1 MSALPLWAQSQK
13 ARELL
18 AQIVSD
24 PDLEVLGVPS
34 GWGGQ
39 CDYRY
44 QSKAARQLRVMRRRE
59 QDRLIEAHSR
69 GEIERDDVLAALEP
83 DADRLIERLL
93 SEQALQAKV
102 TDELAFTI
110 EQQRAA

>member
-1 MSALPLWAQSQK
+1 
-13 ARELL
+13 
-18 AQIVSD
+18 
-24 PDLEVLGVPS
+24 VLGVPS

-39 CDYRY
+39 CEYRY
-44 QSKAARQLRVMRRRE
+44 QSKSARLLRVLHKCEHERVI
-59 QDRLIEAHSR
+59 DACSS
-69 GEIERDDVLAALEP
+69 GEITHDEAVAIIEL

-110 EQQRAA
+110 EMKRRAA